1 MSDHTHD
8 DEIYPSCPLP
18 SAVKV
23 LRMSEALTEAFE
35 AFLAENL
42 PGYATVDT
50 VAIMVETTEFE
61 GDRESGD
68 FKHADAR
75 YFLVEHD
82 SPLEGGYTALNDPK
96 EGE

>member
-8 DEIYPSCPLP
+8 EEVYPSCPLP

-50 VAIMVETTEFE
+50 VAIMVETTELVSDE
-61 GDRESGD
+61 LNGEYDRSE
-68 FKHADAR
+68 R